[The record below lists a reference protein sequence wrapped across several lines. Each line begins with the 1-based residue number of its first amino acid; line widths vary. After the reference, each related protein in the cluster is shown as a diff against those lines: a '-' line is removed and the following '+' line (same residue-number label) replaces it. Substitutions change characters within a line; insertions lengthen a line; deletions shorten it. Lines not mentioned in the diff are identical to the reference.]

1 MEAGSPKVI
10 RSPKAKSGERRNNT
24 KGAEMP
30 RMRATS
36 WRVVWAAL
44 ALLSAGTLTPLPA
57 TAGDYPSRPIT
68 LVVPFPPGGS
78 TSIVARIVAD
88 KMSAALGQ
96 PIVID
101 NRGGAGGTIATRQVA
116 RAAPDG
122 YTILLAYTGTLA
134 TGPSLYA
141 NAGYDPRTDF
151 APIGLIEAAPT
162 LLVVY
167 PDFPAHS
174 LKDLIALAKAK
185 PGAIDYA
192 SPGIGTVGHVAGEL
206 LSSLADIK
214 LVHVPYK
221 GTAAALTDV
230 IGGHVGVM
238 FSPIPAVIG
247 ETRSGALRALLVT
260 ATKRSD
266 LAPDIP
272 TSAEAGLPGLEAAL
286 RYGLVAPAG
295 TPRPI
300 IERLNQELNAAL
312 ATPEVHK
319 QLAAEGADLLPGTP
333 EDYAADIDREETKWS
348 KVVKASGAKLE

>member
-1 MEAGSPKVI
+1 M
-10 RSPKAKSGERRNNT
+10 
-24 KGAEMP
+24 
-30 RMRATS
+30 
-36 WRVVWAAL
+36 
-44 ALLSAGTLTPLPA
+44 
-57 TAGDYPSRPIT
+57 
-68 LVVPFPPGGS
+68 
-78 TSIVARIVAD
+78 
-88 KMSAALGQ
+88 
-96 PIVID
+96 
-101 NRGGAGGTIATRQVA
+101 
-116 RAAPDG
+116 
-122 YTILLAYTGTLA
+122 IL
-134 TGPSLYA
+134 
-141 NAGYDPRTDF
+141 

-174 LKDLIALAKAK
+174 LADLIALAKAK

-206 LSSLADIK
+206 LSSLASIK

-247 ETRSGALRALLVT
+247 ETRSGALRALTVT

-272 TSAEAGLPGLEAAL
+272 TAAEAGLPGLEAAL

-300 IERLNQELNAAL
+300 IERLNRELNAAL
-312 ATPEVHK
+312 ATPEVRR

>member
-1 MEAGSPKVI
+1 
-10 RSPKAKSGERRNNT
+10 
-24 KGAEMP
+24 
-30 RMRATS
+30 
-36 WRVVWAAL
+36 
-44 ALLSAGTLTPLPA
+44 
-57 TAGDYPSRPIT
+57 
-68 LVVPFPPGGS
+68 
-78 TSIVARIVAD
+78 
-88 KMSAALGQ
+88 
-96 PIVID
+96 
-101 NRGGAGGTIATRQVA
+101 
-116 RAAPDG
+116 
-122 YTILLAYTGTLA
+122 
-134 TGPSLYA
+134 
-141 NAGYDPRTDF
+141 
-151 APIGLIEAAPT
+151 
-162 LLVVY
+162 
-167 PDFPAHS
+167 
-174 LKDLIALAKAK
+174 
-185 PGAIDYA
+185 
-192 SPGIGTVGHVAGEL
+192 
-206 LSSLADIK
+206 
-214 LVHVPYK
+214 
-221 GTAAALTDV
+221 
-230 IGGHVGVM
+230 M